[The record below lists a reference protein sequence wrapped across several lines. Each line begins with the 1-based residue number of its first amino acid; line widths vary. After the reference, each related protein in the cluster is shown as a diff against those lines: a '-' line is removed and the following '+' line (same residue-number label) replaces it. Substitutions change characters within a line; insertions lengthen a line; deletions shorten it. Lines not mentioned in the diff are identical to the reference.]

1 MLKNQ
6 VKIIAGKWRGRNIK
20 FPTSDGL
27 RPTANRTR
35 ETLFNWLAP
44 VINHAKCLELFA
56 GSGSLGFEALSRG
69 ANHVVMI
76 DTDIKVAQQLKD
88 TAKILNAENLTI
100 HQMTAEQYIQTSK
113 EKFDIVFIDPPFSS
127 NLIEP
132 ICNLLDKHDLLNPN
146 AHIYIETQK
155 KLSSPTLPASW
166 QILKAK
172 TAGQVAYYLGSV
184 TE

>member
-1 MLKNQ
+1 
-6 VKIIAGKWRGRNIK
+6 
-20 FPTSDGL
+20 
-27 RPTANRTR
+27 
-35 ETLFNWLAP
+35 
-44 VINHAKCLELFA
+44 
-56 GSGSLGFEALSRG
+56 
-69 ANHVVMI
+69 
-76 DTDIKVAQQLKD
+76 
-88 TAKILNAENLTI
+88 
-100 HQMTAEQYIQTSK
+100 MTAEQYIQTSK
-113 EKFDIVFIDPPFSS
+113 EKFDIVFIDLPFSS

>member
-1 MLKNQ
+1 MVCAQPL
-6 VKIIAGKWRGRNIK
+6 IAR
-20 FPTSDGL
+20 
-27 RPTANRTR
+27 
-35 ETLFNWLAP
+35 
-44 VINHAKCLELFA
+44 AKLYLIGSHLLSTMQNVSELFA

-76 DTDIKVAQQLKD
+76 DTDIKVAQQLKE

-155 KLSSPTLPASW
+155 NYRRPRCLH
-166 QILKAK
+166 
-172 TAGQVAYYLGSV
+172 LGKF
-184 TE
+184 